1 MQSLSWDAVKE
12 IKKLILR
19 KAAQASGIP
28 KKMLQ
33 WNADIF
39 WDYICMF
46 FNECMDQC
54 NFPFVKKH
62 ENITLVFKEGYK
74 GSKDNYHP
82 VSILPI
88 MSKIFEK
95 LLR

>member
-1 MQSLSWDAVKE
+1 
-12 IKKLILR
+12 
-19 KAAQASGIP
+19 
-28 KKMLQ
+28 
-33 WNADIF
+33 
-39 WDYICMF
+39 MF

-74 GSKDNYHP
+74 GSKDNYRP